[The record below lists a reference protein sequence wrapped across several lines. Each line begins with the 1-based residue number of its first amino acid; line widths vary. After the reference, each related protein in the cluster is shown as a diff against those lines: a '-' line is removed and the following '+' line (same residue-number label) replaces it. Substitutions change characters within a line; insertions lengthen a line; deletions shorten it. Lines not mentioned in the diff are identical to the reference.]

1 MNIQVLTV
9 PLRLEVGVVKK
20 RTYYLNLNGFRN
32 WNFQLSNQ
40 LKKLFKISVTSQI
53 RALTPCTQPVE
64 ITFVIYYPTNR
75 AFDLDNIGSVVC
87 KFTNDA
93 LVELDILID
102 DNYKYVK
109 KIAYEF
115 GGVDKLNPRVEV
127 KIKEI

>member
-1 MNIQVLTV
+1 MIQNLIV
-9 PLRLEVGVVKK
+9 PLRLEVGVIKK

-53 RALTPCTQPVE
+53 RALVPCTKPVE
-64 ITFVIYYPTNR
+64 ITFVIYYPSNR

-93 LVELDILID
+93 LVELGVLID
-102 DNYKYVK
+102 DNYNFVK
-109 KIAYEF
+109 KVTYVF
-115 GGVDKLNPRVEV
+115 GGVDKLNPRVDV
-127 KIKEI
+127 KIEEIE